1 MEKSKKSYSLIEGI
15 GSSENMIG
23 ITHRGKVVKE
33 FWLDAM
39 TMEEN
44 VKFARLAELEQKN
57 KDTERRAQA
66 FYVHI
71 LNERVVDEVPIT
83 MEWLKKHISRSG
95 LLRIMIS
102 LSDGALQM
110 PDGAAEEDDTANPS

>member
-23 ITHRGKVVKE
+23 VTYRGKVVKE

-39 TMEEN
+39 TMEES
-44 VKFARLAELEQKN
+44 VRFARLAEHEQKN

-66 FYVHI
+66 FYVQI
-71 LNERVVDEVPIT
+71 LNERVVDESPIT

-110 PDGAAEEDDTANPS
+110 PDGAVEGDDTVNPS